1 MESDLLISAILVLL
15 FFLGKL
21 GSCYDA
27 NVSRTIT
34 VNKNGHH
41 ADFTTVQ
48 QAIDSVPSYNSLWTR
63 ILLNHGVY
71 SEKIVIPKDKPYII
85 LEGDSKYLTTIEGEM
100 PDMFV
105 TVLHLPYWLVIL
117 WLDMCISRIHTIV
130 LSNRPTQG
138 KQTGSCSFNFWR
150 QSKFLPV

>member
-27 NVSRTIT
+27 DVSCTIT
-34 VNKNGHH
+34 VNKNGRH

-71 SEKIVIPKDKPYII
+71 S
-85 LEGDSKYLTTIEGEM
+85 
-100 PDMFV
+100 
-105 TVLHLPYWLVIL
+105 
-117 WLDMCISRIHTIV
+117 
-130 LSNRPTQG
+130 
-138 KQTGSCSFNFWR
+138 
-150 QSKFLPV
+150 